1 VRFRLELPARN
12 QLTCTRRQ
20 HIRPILEQI
29 MVCKFVYNQNM
40 GRLRLQ
46 EKEERFRYQSGL
58 RKGPTGFSCK
68 EIRLNVMRQANSKK
82 KRVWACGGGRQA
94 CSAPESRSERK
105 DRQCVL
111 PLSFI
116 NLSSSAIVL
125 PLLRLQHDQSRVTRR
140 RTTFNMRRYSTLLSP
155 GNERRLCNVRCYTAS
170 QIFVVWR
177 TGQHNISLWNSFPL
191 FLPLG

>member
-1 VRFRLELPARN
+1 MHEEAAYSSNFGAINGL
-12 QLTCTRRQ
+12 
-20 HIRPILEQI
+20 
-29 MVCKFVYNQNM
+29 YNQNT
-40 GRLRLQ
+40 GGLRLQ
-46 EKEERFRYQSGL
+46 RRERRKISLSKRVEERS
-58 RKGPTGFSCK
+58 SCK

-116 NLSSSAIVL
+116 NSSSSAIVL

-140 RTTFNMRRYSTLLSP
+140 RTTFNRRRYSTLLSP
-155 GNERRLCNVRCYTAS
+155 GNDVTY
-170 QIFVVWR
+170 VV
-177 TGQHNISLWNSFPL
+177 IPL
-191 FLPLG
+191 VKHL